1 MLGKI
6 LSVART
12 NHDIAN
18 QKFDENKAQ
27 IKDALAKIET
37 MQAQIDTINKN
48 QTQTMNEF
56 KSEMIDAFSR
66 LE

>member
-12 NHDIAN
+12 NHEIAN

-48 QTQTMNEF
+48 QTQTMKEF
-56 KSEMIDAFSR
+56 RSEMIEAFSK

>member
-12 NHDIAN
+12 NHEIAN
-18 QKFDENKAQ
+18 QRFDENKAQ

-48 QTQTMNEF
+48 
-56 KSEMIDAFSR
+56 
-66 LE
+66 